1 MDDIVELEALTS
13 WGDEVSLPCPEAS
26 LPGVEE
32 AHVVKNRTVCGC
44 CGHLQYVARTTEE
57 F

>member
-26 LPGVEE
+26 LPRVEE
-32 AHVVKNRTVCGC
+32 AHVVKKRTVCGC
-44 CGHLQYVARTTEE
+44 SGRLQYVVRTSEE

>member
-26 LPGVEE
+26 LPGVQE